1 MFKKIV
7 LLIVL
12 SFSLYANNLSVV
24 TGEIR
29 GHTEVFGDSEI
40 NPTTKEVKANLT
52 VENSLES
59 IKGQIFFDTLS
70 LVSEKKDR
78 DAHMYELLNE
88 PKFKTISFD
97 IKNIVKNGINYDIN
111 GVLVLNG
118 VSKDITVK
126 SNITEQNNQI
136 LFDGGFSF
144 NLTDFNLEPPTMFF
158 LTVRNQIDVTYK
170 IDLKR

>member
-1 MFKKIV
+1 MYK
-7 LLIVL
+7 LALILIL
-12 SFSLYANNLSVV
+12 SLGAFANSL
-24 TGEIR
+24 TITQGEITA
-29 GHTEVFGDSEI
+29 HTEVFGDSEI
-40 NPTTKEVKANLT
+40 NPATKDVKADL
-52 VENSLES
+52 SIDDKIES
-59 IKGQIFFDTLS
+59 IKGKIYFDTLS
-70 LVSEKKDR
+70 LVSQKKDR

-97 IKNIVKNGINYDIN
+97 IKNIVKNDTNYDIN
-111 GVLVLNG
+111 GVVTLNG

-158 LTVRNQIDVTYK
+158 LTVRNQIDISYK

>member
-1 MFKKIV
+1 
-7 LLIVL
+7 
-12 SFSLYANNLSVV
+12 
-24 TGEIR
+24 
-29 GHTEVFGDSEI
+29 
-40 NPTTKEVKANLT
+40 
-52 VENSLES
+52 
-59 IKGQIFFDTLS
+59 
-70 LVSEKKDR
+70 
-78 DAHMYELLNE
+78 MYELLNE

>member
-7 LLIVL
+7 LLIIL

-24 TGEIR
+24 TGEIKS
-29 GHTEVFGDSEI
+29 HTEVFGDSEI
-40 NPTTKEVKANLT
+40 NPTTKEVKANLI

-126 SNITEQNNQI
+126 SNISEQNNQI

-170 IDLKR
+170 IDFKR

>member
-24 TGEIR
+24 TGEIKA
-29 GHTEVFGDSEI
+29 HTEVFGDSEI

-78 DAHMYELLNE
+78 DANMYKLLNE
-88 PKFKTISFD
+88 PKFKSISFD

-111 GVLVLNG
+111 GILVLNG

-126 SNITEQNNQI
+126 SNISEQNNQI

-158 LTVRNQIDVTYK
+158 LTVRNQIDITYK
-170 IDLKR
+170 IQFKR